1 MPQAIRTICRYERE
15 PLSNPLGFKGRSMN
29 ELWQVLA
36 CMEDAEGRRG
46 IGLGVQ
52 SVLWS
57 DAAVFATRS
66 EYRGNREM
74 LQVTRL
80 ALQRAGQ
87 WEWETPLELL
97 DQILPLAYEDAK
109 KITNRKDLRLTYAL
123 NALVAV
129 DLAAWQLYAKERMI
143 DRFDDLIPERFRCAL
158 SFRNDRL
165 AWVPLISYGTP
176 LEEVEQRVREGA
188 GLLKIKIGSDP
199 DGDGCL
205 DKMLEWDQ
213 ARLSAIHERLRDCE
227 TSDTDSGRIA
237 YYLDANGR
245 YDGKDRLMRLL
256 DQAAKIGALDRIL
269 LLEEP
274 FPEPYREPVH
284 DIPVRLAADES
295 AHTDRD
301 AWERMDLGYR
311 AIALKPIAKTL
322 SMTLKIAQAAWER
335 KVPCFCADLTVNP
348 VLVDWNKNLA
358 ARLAPLPGMKIGL
371 LEANGPQNYRDWE
384 RLLTYHPQA
393 GAAWLKPQKG
403 CFTLNSD
410 FYLQSG
416 GIFETGNHYRELAD
430 LSG

>member
-1 MPQAIRTICRYERE
+1 MC
-15 PLSNPLGFKGRSMN
+15 

-66 EYRGNREM
+66 EEQGNREM
-74 LQVTRL
+74 FQVTRS

-87 WEWETPLELL
+87 MEWDFPLELL
-97 DQILPLAYEDAK
+97 DGILPLVYDDAK
-109 KITNRKDLRLTYAL
+109 TITNHKDLRLTYAL

-129 DLAAWQLYAKERMI
+129 DLAAWQLFAKEREI
-143 DRFDDLIPERFRCAL
+143 DRFDDLIPERFRDAL
-158 SFRNDRL
+158 SYRNDRL
-165 AWVPLISYGTP
+165 AWVPLISYGTS
-176 LEEVEQRVREGA
+176 LEEVEQKVREGA
-188 GLLKIKIGSDP
+188 GILKIKIGSDP
-199 DGDGCL
+199 EGDGCL
-205 DKMLEWDQ
+205 DKMLEWDW

-227 TSDTDSGRIA
+227 TPDTDSGRIA

-245 YDGKDRLMRLL
+245 YDGNDRLLRLL
-256 DQAAKIGALDRIL
+256 DHAARVGALDRIL

-274 FPEPYREPVH
+274 FPESYREPVH
-284 DIPVRLAADES
+284 EIPVRLAADES
-295 AHTDRD
+295 AHTDQD
-301 AWERMDLGYR
+301 ARERMDLGYR

-384 RLLTYHPQA
+384 KLLAYHPHA
-393 GAAWLKPQKG
+393 RAAWLKPQNG
-403 CFTLNSD
+403 CFILNSD
-410 FYLQSG
+410 FYGQSG
-416 GIFETGNHYRELAD
+416 GIFETGRHYEEMANRCDQLPEL
-430 LSG
+430 